1 MPEQPDP
8 GSVRICPSCERRV
21 PSRVGQCRCGHNFSS
36 APVNVPAAVEPE
48 VQASA
53 RAWLGPTL
61 IIVLI
66 MLAVTVYIMRS
77 GPQEEPDDVV
87 VTAQTPARRAPQAA
101 ASPAVGSTPVAAS
114 IPGVAGGPVASPVP
128 VAPPPSATLSFEEI
142 VGNAAAAVVSIE
154 TSTGRG
160 SGFFVT
166 PELIITNAHVVESHG
181 FVTVKLSDG
190 TTMPARVVRTSPVVD
205 IAIVMPHTSQPGQ
218 SVVPMGSVGAARPG
232 QEVIAIGSALGVL
245 QNTVTRG
252 IVSAVRNASGVM
264 LIQTDAAINPGNSGG
279 PLIDRSGRVIGITT
293 LKVAAN
299 SESLGFAVAIDHAKG
314 LLEGRPAELIGAPSG
329 ASAPGPL
336 SGTFAPER
344 AQSDTARDQG
354 ATFYERTMQSLAR
367 RADSIDD
374 YWGRFRA
381 ACRPPGPFTS
391 GGREWFS
398 VWDRPPAIDPR
409 DTRCT
414 HWVSEITQLANGIRV
429 SMSAADETAR
439 AAAVYPGVRRD
450 LRRQHKLDW
459 DGWER

>member
-1 MPEQPDP
+1 MPP
-8 GSVRICPSCERRV
+8 
-21 PSRVGQCRCGHNFSS
+21 RVGQCRCGHNFSS
-36 APVNVPAAVEPE
+36 APIDVPAAVEPE
-48 VQASA
+48 VQSST

-66 MLAVTVYIMRS
+66 MLAVTVYIMRA
-77 GPQEEPDDVV
+77 GPQEPDDVV
-87 VTAQTPARRAPQAA
+87 VAAQTPAHRAPQPAA
-101 ASPAVGSTPVAAS
+101 GPAVASTPVAAS

-128 VAPPPSATLSFEEI
+128 VASPPSSFEEI

-190 TTMPARVVRTSPVVD
+190 TAMPARVLRTSPVVD
-205 IAIVMPHTSQPGQ
+205 IAIVSPNTPRPGQ
-218 SVVPMGSVGAARPG
+218 SVVPMGSVGAARAG

-299 SESLGFAVAIDHAKG
+299 CESLGFAVAIDHAKG
-314 LLEGRPAELIGAPSG
+314 LLEGRPPELIGAPSG
-329 ASAPGPL
+329 CVGPRPAL
-336 SGTFAPER
+336 RRLRSER

-354 ATFYERTMQSLAR
+354 SAFYERTMQSLAR

-381 ACRPPGPFTS
+381 ACHPPGPFTS

-414 HWVSEITQLANGIRV
+414 QWVTEITQLANGIRV

-459 DGWER
+459 DGWGR